1 MMDAHEPTQQ
11 ALPEGSSHEQA
22 SGLARSNLGHN
33 DQRFHQLSSWTLPA
47 SIALSALIISFFTPW
62 GLVVALGAVLWLGTL
77 HHQYTLVQS
86 SHARALS
93 ELAEH
98 AAESEL
104 LSARLSTI
112 LNSVDVPIL
121 VTNNQGII
129 VKVNR
134 SASTILGSGRALTNE
149 HFDSLITQKPVV
161 ELEQLAR
168 TGESDHARLELPVG
182 GDMRVFDVAADP
194 IASTGGA
201 VCTFTDITELFRS
214 STLKADFAAN
224 ASHELRTPIA
234 SILGAIQ
241 TLDGPARHD
250 HAMSDRLITMISS
263 NATRLDLMVNDLLDL
278 SKLEST
284 STPSVLVET
293 SMMEII
299 DRSVAPF
306 TSICERK
313 GLKIHSNIDSASATL
328 HTDESLLTL
337 IIRNLIEN
345 ATKFA
350 RDNTTITI
358 SAKPITMGV
367 NPAHPPPAGLNGQRG
382 IRISV
387 QDEGIGIPI
396 AHQQRIF
403 ERFYQVDEAR
413 AGSTA
418 RRGTGLGL
426 AIVKHAARTL
436 GGGIRLQSIPQQG
449 TTMIVELPKC
459 VYREQSGPNPS
470 QTPN

>member
-1 MMDAHEPTQQ
+1 MDVHDSTQQ
-11 ALPEGSSHEQA
+11 ALIKDSSQEHPSTHVITRRA
-22 SGLARSNLGHN
+22 GDDPHIR
-33 DQRFHQLSSWTLPA
+33 QLSSWTLPA
-47 SIALSALIISFFTPW
+47 SILLGSLIISIFTPW
-62 GLVVALGAVLWLGTL
+62 GLVSAAGALIWLGTL
-77 HHQYTLVQS
+77 HHQYTLIQDDHRQS
-86 SHARALS
+86 LN
-93 ELAEH
+93 ELATQ
-98 AAESEL
+98 AARSEL
-104 LSARLSTI
+104 LSTRLSTI

-121 VTNNQGII
+121 VTNDQGII
-129 VKVNR
+129 IKVNLA
-134 SASTILGSGRALTNE
+134 ASTILGAGRALTNE

-250 HAMSDRLITMISS
+250 KAMSDRLITMISA

-278 SKLEST
+278 SKLESST
-284 STPSVLVET
+284 TPSILVET

-299 DRSVAPF
+299 DRSAAPF

-313 GLKIHSNIDSASATL
+313 GLTIKTQIDPASTTL
-328 HTDESLLTL
+328 QTDESLLTL

-358 SAKPITMGV
+358 YAKPITMGV
-367 NPAHPPPAGLNGQRG
+367 NPAHPPPEGLNGQRG

-459 VYREQSGPNPS
+459 ISSDHE
-470 QTPN
+470 